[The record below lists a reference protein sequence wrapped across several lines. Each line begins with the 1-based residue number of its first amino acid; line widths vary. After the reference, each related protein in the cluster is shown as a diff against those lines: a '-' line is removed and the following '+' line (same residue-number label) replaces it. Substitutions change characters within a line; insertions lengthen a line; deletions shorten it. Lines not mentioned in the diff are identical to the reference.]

1 MSDTPGAEGI
11 EGCELTNV
19 GVVTELR
26 SSARAVHFLN
36 SQTTSAVSVFSLH
49 FPHWKHC
56 TQIYYISI
64 CVFVFVKIVN
74 AYKIFFFPE
83 ILVGLLNLG

>member
-1 MSDTPGAEGI
+1 MSDDTPGAEVR
-11 EGCELTNV
+11 EGCELPSV

-36 SQTTSAVSVFSLH
+36 CRATSAVPCLFST
-49 FPHWKHC
+49 FSHWKHC
-56 TQIYYISI
+56 TQIYYK
-64 CVFVFVKIVN
+64 VYVVYVKIVN
-74 AYKIFFFPE
+74 VYKTFFFPE